1 MTSCEPSEE
10 DALAFDT
17 PFLLYDGECPFCSF
31 YVAKSRFEMRIG
43 KPLRLVDGRQ
53 APDLVE
59 RMRRDG
65 YDLEQGMILAVEG
78 RLYHGAA
85 AMTALA
91 TMSTGAGRFNG
102 AMRRIASSRVRVGL
116 VYPWL
121 RRLRRAAL
129 LVKGSPRFRP

>member
-1 MTSCEPSEE
+1 MTSCKLSGE
-10 DALAFDT
+10 DAVAFDA
-17 PFLLYDGECPFCSF
+17 PLLLYDGECPFCSF
-31 YVAKSRFEMRIG
+31 YVAKSEFETRIG

-91 TMSTGAGRFNG
+91 TMSTGAGRFNRV
-102 AMRRIASSRVRVGL
+102 MRRVASSRARVRRL
-116 VYPWL
+116 YPWL

-129 LVKGSPRFRP
+129 LAKGAPRFRR